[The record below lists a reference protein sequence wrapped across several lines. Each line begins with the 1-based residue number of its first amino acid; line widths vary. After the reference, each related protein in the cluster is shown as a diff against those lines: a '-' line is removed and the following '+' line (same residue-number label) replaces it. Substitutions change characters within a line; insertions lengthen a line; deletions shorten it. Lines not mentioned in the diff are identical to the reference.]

1 MLVDCSHF
9 FAPHIASSTSIVLAE
24 GALYYLKDST
34 ELQPNDLVTLQSV
47 ACDAKATGNRVT
59 LEGNASSDEKHPD
72 QLSLRRA
79 IDVKDRLIR
88 HGVHSDQI
96 AIAAYG
102 VKRPTVSNELPE
114 GRALNRVLFFSAG
127 PVSSGECSKMIRSFP
142 RT

>member
-1 MLVDCSHF
+1 M
-9 FAPHIASSTSIVLAE
+9 LAE

-88 HGVHSDQI
+88 HG
-96 AIAAYG
+96 
-102 VKRPTVSNELPE
+102 
-114 GRALNRVLFFSAG
+114 
-127 PVSSGECSKMIRSFP
+127 
-142 RT
+142 